1 MNRFCC
7 GLFLLT
13 SVLWYS
19 TRAATT
25 VEVDSIKGPICV
37 LRDHATGK
45 AYALSPAQSKYN
57 VLVTD
62 GLAQITL
69 YQMYVNTVG
78 NIDDIVYVFPLPHE
92 ASVHAMALEYQD
104 SVYTAKIMEKDL
116 AQQKYDSVVASGG
129 TAALL
134 LQGRPNV
141 FQQHLANIAFK
152 DTAYVKIKLTMPL
165 KYTHGEYE
173 LVIPTMVASRY
184 QSAGATPV
192 GPGGNIWNPPA
203 DRDGQTLKINVL
215 LQTDFALSAVSSPTH
230 ELDTTSLDAMFATMV
245 DQHVVDAA
253 TALDLPFGTGIM
265 LQQASTYPNK
275 DFVLRFSRTE
285 ATQDFTVAST
295 YDSSLATGYFYATI
309 FPDSAL
315 LSGEERPNL
324 DVVLMIDVSG
334 SQSGWP
340 LEKEKQIANQIVDK
354 LLPNDKLT
362 LLSFNT
368 STLWCFG
375 SAQPVAATAANIEKA
390 HTFISSRVASGST
403 ELLNG
408 VSAALSVPVQESAA
422 RYYIFLTDGFITN
435 EDAIFS
441 AIKEHPTHPTVFT
454 FGAGNSLNRAFL
466 DKAAQIG
473 NGYASEVTQSEEVD
487 GFVNTAWNMIA
498 SPQLKDITIA
508 LTGSDPEQ
516 LILPGGDRLYK
527 GAPVTIYGLYA
538 KGGIQTV
545 TITGTRGDEVVA
557 LTKNIELASVKTCG
571 SMIAQVWA
579 RQRIGQLR
587 IDEGTT
593 TKNKSE
599 IIELSVAYQVLSYY
613 TAFLAVDPDKAT
625 DDNSIRGPLTPALQ
639 SMPRDRVAVA
649 AAVRVTGNRL
659 TIELPGGC
667 TMREFS
673 VYDLQG
679 RCIYKIILQSGT
691 TRLVWDGLLAA
702 GRKISNG
709 KYVVKIRTSTGLI
722 TRMITW
728 R

>member
-1 MNRFCC
+1 
-7 GLFLLT
+7 
-13 SVLWYS
+13 
-19 TRAATT
+19 
-25 VEVDSIKGPICV
+25 
-37 LRDHATGK
+37 
-45 AYALSPAQSKYN
+45 
-57 VLVTD
+57 
-62 GLAQITL
+62 
-69 YQMYVNTVG
+69 
-78 NIDDIVYVFPLPHE
+78 
-92 ASVHAMALEYQD
+92 
-104 SVYTAKIMEKDL
+104 
-116 AQQKYDSVVASGG
+116 
-129 TAALL
+129 
-134 LQGRPNV
+134 
-141 FQQHLANIAFK
+141 
-152 DTAYVKIKLTMPL
+152 
-165 KYTHGEYE
+165 
-173 LVIPTMVASRY
+173 
-184 QSAGATPV
+184 
-192 GPGGNIWNPPA
+192 
-203 DRDGQTLKINVL
+203 
-215 LQTDFALSAVSSPTH
+215 
-230 ELDTTSLDAMFATMV
+230 MFATMV